1 MLMILLVRVSCL
13 LLQLGLGLLLGFE
26 LQYSR
31 VIQRSSKGVEKVIH
45 RHISGRTAERAA
57 L

>member
-1 MLMILLVRVSCL
+1 MFMILFVRVSCL

-31 VIQRSSKGVEKVIH
+31 VIQRSSKGVEKVID
-45 RHISGRTAERAA
+45 RHISRRTAEHAV